1 MATAAPQTSPTAATA
16 TAPVT
21 PTNFSVSLLNA
32 LGIKPTAINVALLNA
47 QQTQEG
53 AWISSNPINAFNTYN
68 PLNVSE
74 NADGTGPQGT
84 QQSNGVI
91 AFSNWN
97 DGVTATADFMNKN
110 DPNLVTALQNS
121 DVSSYITNISND
133 QWAVCIPPCDP
144 AQYGRDVLQ
153 AYTVALSDTGATAD
167 GIAGF
172 LPIGQ
177 TGVNDV
183 TQVGTDAAGA
193 AKTVVSAVT
202 STAGFLGDLE
212 SGTLWK
218 RIGMGALGLVLCLIG
233 IMLIMSESK
242 TVQSAAKVV
251 GK

>member
-16 TAPVT
+16 TPVT
-21 PTNFSVSLLNA
+21 STSFSVSLLNA
-32 LGIKPTAINVALLNA
+32 LGIKPTETNVALLNA
-47 QQTQEG
+47 QQTVEG

-84 QQSNGVI
+84 RQSNGVI

-110 DPNLVTALQNS
+110 DPNLVTALRNS

-144 AQYGRDVLQ
+144 AQYGREVLQ
-153 AYTVALSDTGATAD
+153 AYTVALSDTGAIPD
-167 GIAGF
+167 GIPG
-172 LPIGQ
+172 L
-177 TGVNDV
+177 N
-183 TQVGTDAAGA
+183 GA
-193 AKTVVSAVT
+193 AKTVVSAAKTAVSAVT